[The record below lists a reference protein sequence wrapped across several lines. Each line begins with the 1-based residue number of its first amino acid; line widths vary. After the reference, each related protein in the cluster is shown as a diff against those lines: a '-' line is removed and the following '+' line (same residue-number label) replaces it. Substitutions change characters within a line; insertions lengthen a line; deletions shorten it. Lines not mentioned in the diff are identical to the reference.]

1 MKKKIFVSS
10 VVAVVL
16 VAVFLVVF
24 GLIKNAQ
31 KEDKF
36 EVKSGETFTV
46 KVSMADSGPLKS
58 MALSLYFDE
67 NAFELVEGKWL
78 NQNAEI
84 ADFNLENKDAA
95 IAFSKETTYFGE
107 IFEFSVKSKSD
118 MVIMDDM
125 FIVEPVLKNGQRFLE
140 CKGITVSFEK
150 EKD

>member
-1 MKKKIFVSS
+1 MKKKILVSS
-10 VVAVVL
+10 VVAVAL

-24 GLIKNAQ
+24 GFIKNAQ

-58 MALSLYFDE
+58 MALSLFFDE
-67 NAFELVEGKWL
+67 NEFELIEGEWL
-78 NQNAEI
+78 NQNAII
-84 ADFNLENKDAA
+84 ADFNMKNKDAA
-95 IAFSKETTYFGE
+95 IAFEKETTYCGE

>member
-1 MKKKIFVSS
+1 MKKKILVSS

-31 KEDKF
+31 KEEKF

-95 IAFSKETTYFGE
+95 IAFSKETTYCGE

>member
-1 MKKKIFVSS
+1 MKKKILVSS

-31 KEDKF
+31 KEENF

-84 ADFNLENKDAA
+84 ADFNLENKWY
-95 IAFSKETTYFGE
+95 IA
-107 IFEFSVKSKSD
+107 
-118 MVIMDDM
+118 
-125 FIVEPVLKNGQRFLE
+125 
-140 CKGITVSFEK
+140 
-150 EKD
+150 

>member
-1 MKKKIFVSS
+1 MKKKMLVSS

-31 KEDKF
+31 KEEKF

-95 IAFSKETTYFGE
+95 IAFSKETTYCGE

>member
-1 MKKKIFVSS
+1 MKKKILVSS

-31 KEDKF
+31 KEENF

-95 IAFSKETTYFGE
+95 IAFSKETSYCGE
-107 IFEFSVKSKSD
+107 IFEFSVKSKSG